1 MKAAPK
7 FDVDLGRAVAN
18 AEKLVQ
24 RFGCEP
30 QIAWDIF
37 PSLILK
43 CSVYRMVHVDKE
55 RKWKYRAFRLMVRQ
69 FFPSY
74 IELNSGMN
82 HHRPRS
88 LLYVTVLFW
97 NEITGP
103 DLKHYRN

>member
-30 QIAWDIF
+30 QIAWDTF

-43 CSVYRMVHVDKE
+43 CIEWLRWFGTANE
-55 RKWKYRAFRLMVRQ
+55 TALFQ
-69 FFPSY
+69 FF
-74 IELNSGMN
+74 
-82 HHRPRS
+82 
-88 LLYVTVLFW
+88 VLFVA
-97 NEITGP
+97 
-103 DLKHYRN
+103 